1 MEMQEKSPKKAFNSL
16 ISIGERHHSV
26 PEQLYTD
33 DRLTNRAKMLWQML
47 KVDSSPYKSQF
58 FPSYEQMQIWLS
70 EQAFLGKKVS
80 RKIVTQTLQ
89 ILRLTRWITL
99 CETERDALGRIVGN
113 VYVIHNTALTVL
125 DTMQISNDYFEF
137 VEKMAK
143 SKDNFVKAVAESVID
158 ELISENT
165 YHTVSHLEMY
175 RQAFERK
182 QASTI
187 QLTTPQEPLPQ
198 DLATVTN
205 NVKHRV
211 LNQPQ
216 NIISASQEMKPKLSS
231 VKELSEKQLSSIKE
245 LSQEGQKLLSS
256 IMELGEND
264 VELNGTKQNKKA
276 NSLIYHLVPSGNS
289 YSTNIS
295 TYSTC
300 TVLDEFKLNK
310 TEKGNMVELL
320 NQLDDNLRSQVLDA
334 ARLSIK
340 ARNVQKPVGYLFA
353 MVHRA
358 LQGNFKPYYIL
369 QGGQSQNSHA
379 EISPKIPAYEPK
391 TTETPN
397 PMTTEERLA
406 WIAKCRAVL
415 H

>member
-1 MEMQEKSPKKAFNSL
+1 MNLQEKSPKKAFNSL

-26 PEQLYTD
+26 PEQLYID

-211 LNQPQ
+211 LNQSQ
-216 NIISASQEMKPKLSS
+216 NITSASQEMKPKLSS

-245 LSQEGQKLLSS
+245 LSQEEQNLLSS

-276 NSLIYHLVPSGNS
+276 NPLISHLVPSGNS
-289 YSTNIS
+289 YSTSTNIS

-320 NQLDDNLRSQVLDA
+320 NQLDDNLRSQVLDE

-369 QGGQSQNSHA
+369 QGQNSHA

-391 TTETPN
+391 ATETSN
-397 PMTTEERLA
+397 PMTNEERLA